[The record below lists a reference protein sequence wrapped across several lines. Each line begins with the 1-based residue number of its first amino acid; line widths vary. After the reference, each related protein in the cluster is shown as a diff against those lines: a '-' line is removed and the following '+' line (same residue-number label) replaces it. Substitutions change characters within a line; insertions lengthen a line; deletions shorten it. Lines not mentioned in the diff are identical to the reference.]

1 MECAADCFDGEKSG
15 KKSARLK
22 FDQKGVIT
30 LVTDQGEI
38 NYEICEVV
46 VSSRLGKTPRRLEM
60 PDGIICEV
68 SDNDIID
75 RFFSL
80 SSYEVPDRLINKLES
95 KLRYVIISVVIT
107 VLIVFG
113 AINYGIPVLAKHV
126 AFMVPMK
133 GSSEFGTDA
142 LASLDEVIFSSEFG
156 EDVLDLLDE
165 FLFTESK
172 LADTEKEAF
181 RKLFSKVVEKTD
193 PEYRFTLVFLKGNSN
208 GANAMALPNGI
219 IIFTDELIQLIED
232 DHEFE
237 SILAH
242 EVGHVVYRHTLRQ
255 LIQDKTVA
263 LVIMAVTGDLSMIS
277 GLVNSLPNNLTEKYY
292 SREFELEADRY
303 AYEYLTNNNIST
315 IHFAN
320 IMRRISGSDSESSF
334 LATHPSTDE
343 RLRIFSE

>member
-60 PDGIICEV
+60 PDGMVCEV

-75 RFFSL
+75 RFLRL
-80 SSYEVPDRLINKLES
+80 SGYEVPGRLINKLES
-95 KLRYVIISVVIT
+95 KFRYVIIFVVIT

-126 AFMVPMK
+126 AFMIPITVDSVL
-133 GSSEFGTDA
+133 GEEV
-142 LASLDEVIFSSEFG
+142 LA
-156 EDVLDLLDE
+156 LLDKTT
-165 FLFTESK
+165 FSESE
-172 LADTEKEAF
+172 LADTEKEAL
-181 RKLFSKVVEKTD
+181 RILFSKVTETAD
-193 PEYRFTLVFLKGNSN
+193 PEYRFSLEFRKGNNLGSN
-208 GANAMALPNGI
+208 AFALPTGTI
-219 IIFTDELIQLIED
+219 IVTDELVQLIED
-232 DHEFE
+232 DHELE

-242 EVGHVVYRHTLRQ
+242 EVGHVIYRHSLRK
-255 LIQDKTVA
+255 LIQGSTVA
-263 LVIMAVTGDLSMIS
+263 LVMMAVTGDIS
-277 GLVNSLPNNLTEKYY
+277 TISVLAGSLPTLLTETYY
-292 SREFELEADRY
+292 SREFEREADAY
-303 AYEYLTNNNIST
+303 SYEYLTNNGISP

-320 IMRRISGSDSESSF
+320 IIGRISGQDRGSGF
-334 LATHPSTDE
+334 LSTHPSLDE